1 MCKGVRTGSIN
12 ARARTQSSIAVSSTG
27 NAEEGWLLFNA
38 SPDILTQLKASQSL
52 QPARQVRDTG
62 IKSIFLLDSQIDHTT
77 GLLMLRESD
86 TPLKIWCT
94 EQVREDLTTGNPLFN
109 VLSHYCDIEWNKIT
123 PGESYNDIPGA
134 QGIRVDVL
142 PLTSNAP
149 PYSPR
154 RDKPLPGDTVGI
166 LMTDE
171 SGGKKVFYAPG
182 LGEIEV
188 PVWVAMQAAD
198 LILVD
203 GTMWTDDEMQQAG
216 ISKKSAR
223 SMGHLPQ
230 SGEGGMIEYLDKLSS
245 DTRKVLIHINNTNPI
260 LDENSEQHATL
271 KNKGIEVSY
280 DGMTLE
286 I

>member
-1 MCKGVRTGSIN
+1 MCNGVRTGSIK
-12 ARARTQSSIAVSSTG
+12 ARERTQSSIAVSNDGTD
-27 NAEEGWLLFNA
+27 WLLFNT
-38 SPDILTQLKASQSL
+38 SPDILTQLKASQNL

-94 EQVREDLTTGNPLFN
+94 EQVHEDLSSGNPLFN
-109 VLSHYCDIEWNKIT
+109 VLKYYCDIEWHKVT
-123 PGESYNDIPGA
+123 PGDSYNSIPGA
-134 QGIRVDVL
+134 NGIRIDVL
-142 PLTSNAP
+142 PLISNAP

-171 SGGKKVFYAPG
+171 QTNKKLFYAPG
-182 LGEIEV
+182 LGQLED
-188 PVWVAMQAAD
+188 PVWNAMQLAD
-198 LILVD
+198 TVLVD
-203 GTMWTDDEMQQAG
+203 GTMWTDNEMQEAG
-216 ISKKSAR
+216 ISQKTAR

-230 SGEGGMIEYLDKLSS
+230 TGEGGMLEWLDKLSS

-260 LDENSEQHATL
+260 LNENGPENAAL
-271 KNKGIEVSY
+271 KEKGIDVSF
-280 DGMTLE
+280 DGMSFE
-286 I
+286 V

>member
-1 MCKGVRTGSIN
+1 MCNGVRTGKIK
-12 ARARTQSSIAVSSTG
+12 ARTRTQSSIAVTNDG
-27 NAEEGWLLFNA
+27 TDWLLFNT
-38 SPDILTQLKASQSL
+38 SPDVLTQLKSSRSL

-94 EQVREDLTTGNPLFN
+94 EQVHEDLTTGNPLFN
-109 VLSHYCDIEWNKIT
+109 VLSHYCDIEWHAVT
-123 PGESYNDIPGA
+123 PGGTYNSIPGA
-134 QGIRVDVL
+134 KDISIEVL

-154 RDKPLPGDTVGI
+154 RDKPLPGDTVGV

-171 SGGKKVFYAPG
+171 LTNKKVFYAPG
-182 LGEIEV
+182 LGQIEV
-188 PVWVAMQAAD
+188 PVWDAMQSAD
-198 LILVD
+198 TVLID

-216 ISKKSAR
+216 ISKKTAR

-230 SGEGGMIEYLDKLSS
+230 TGEGGMIEWLDKLI

-260 LDENSEQHATL
+260 LDEAGPEHATL
-271 KNKGIEVSY
+271 KEKGIEVSF
-280 DGMTLE
+280 DGMSLE
-286 I
+286 T